1 MFVYNFFL
9 RKLHLKESW
18 LDAREVCGG
27 LVNNA
32 SRHPVYSAPTYSDR
46 VGKAGEVRIGGD
58 GDEDG
63 ADESENVS

>member
-1 MFVYNFFL
+1 M
-9 RKLHLKESW
+9 
-18 LDAREVCGG
+18 DAREVCGG

-63 ADESENVS
+63 ADESENFS